1 MNNLKKIILFTL
13 LGIACVLKA
22 SPIQAQDLLIKNGT
36 ILTVTKG
43 TIPNGDILVQNGII
57 NKIGQNI
64 QAPENIT
71 TIDATGKFVIPGII
85 DSHSH
90 IGLSGTNESA
100 ETISSE
106 VKMGDVLNAEDI
118 SIYTAITGGVTMTHT
133 MHGSGNPIGG
143 ENIVIKTK
151 WGKTSE
157 EMVVHEACRT
167 LKFALGE
174 NPKQSNRRQG
184 EGTTLRYPQTR
195 MGVNAIIR
203 REFLK
208 ARNYM
213 EQWDR
218 YQEAKKSKKGSNTL
232 IPPRKDLKME
242 ALADMLRGDM
252 YARCHTY
259 RADETLEFI
268 KLSKEFGFKIICF
281 EHAWEAYKIAKE
293 IAAENIGISIFA
305 DNWAYKVEAA
315 EGIAYNAGYC
325 TKQGVV
331 VSINSD
337 SGERIRRLFND
348 AAKSMKYGGLTEE
361 EALKLVTINPAIQ
374 LGVDKIVGSLEL
386 GKHGDIAIFNEHP
399 MSAYTRCDMTII
411 EGEVY
416 FDRAQ
421 YLKEREE
428 MAKKK
433 KEKDKESPKKIGETE

>member
-1 MNNLKKIILFTL
+1 MKNLQKTILFTV
-13 LGIACVLKA
+13 LGIACVLCA
-22 SPIQAQDLLIKNGT
+22 SPINAQDLLIKNGT
-36 ILTVTKG
+36 VLTVTKG
-43 TIPNGDILVQNGII
+43 TVLNGDILVMDGII
-57 NKIGQNI
+57 KKIGQNI
-64 QAPENIT
+64 QAPKNLRI
-71 TIDATGKFVIPGII
+71 IDATGKFVIPGII

-90 IGLSGTNESA
+90 IGLSGTNESG

-106 VKMGDVLNAEDI
+106 VKMGDVINAEDTA
-118 SIYTAITGGVTMTHT
+118 IYTAITGGVTMTHT

-143 ENIVIKTK
+143 ENVVIKTK

-157 EMVVHEACRT
+157 EMVVPEAYRT

-174 NPKQSNRRQG
+174 NPKQVNWERQPA
-184 EGTTLRYPQTR
+184 TPRYPQSR

-208 ARNYM
+208 AKNYM
-213 EQWDR
+213 EQWER
-218 YQEAKKSKKGSNTL
+218 YEQVKSSQKGKNAL

-325 TKQGVV
+325 TKQGVL

-348 AAKSMKYGGLTEE
+348 AAKSMKYGGLTED
-361 EALKLVTINPAIQ
+361 EALKLVTINPALQ
-374 LGVDKIVGSLEL
+374 LGVDKIVGSLEV
-386 GKHGDIAIFNEHP
+386 GKHGDIAIFSEHP

-421 YLKEREE
+421 YLKEQEELAEREKVKE
-428 MAKKK
+428 QEKKK
-433 KEKDKESPKKIGETE
+433 KGETR